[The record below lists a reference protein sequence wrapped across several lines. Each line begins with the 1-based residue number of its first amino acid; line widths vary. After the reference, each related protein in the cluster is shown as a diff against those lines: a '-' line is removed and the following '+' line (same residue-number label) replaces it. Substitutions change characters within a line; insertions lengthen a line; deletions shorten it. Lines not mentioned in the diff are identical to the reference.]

1 MIVPNKLNVKTV
13 TDMRQ
18 DPVGLLKSVHQS
30 DGPQYIF
37 YRSSPQAV
45 LLGLENYQKL
55 LDLSE
60 DYLDSLTAQ
69 EYEKENKKKTGWLTA
84 RKIRQK
90 LGL

>member
-1 MIVPNKLNVKTV
+1 MIIPNESNVKTV

-18 DPVGLLKSVHQS
+18 DPVGLLKSVRQS

-45 LLGLENYQKL
+45 LLDLENYQKL

-60 DYLDSLTAQ
+60 NYLDSLTAQ
-69 EYEKENKKKTGWLTA
+69 EYEKENKKKVGWITSQKL
-84 RKIRQK
+84 RQK

>member
-1 MIVPNKLNVKTV
+1 MIIPNKANVKTV

-18 DPVGLLKSVHQS
+18 DPVGLLESVHDS

-45 LLGLENYQKL
+45 LLDLENYQKL

-69 EYEKENKKKTGWLTA
+69 EYEKENKKRIGWITSKKL
-84 RKIRQK
+84 RQK